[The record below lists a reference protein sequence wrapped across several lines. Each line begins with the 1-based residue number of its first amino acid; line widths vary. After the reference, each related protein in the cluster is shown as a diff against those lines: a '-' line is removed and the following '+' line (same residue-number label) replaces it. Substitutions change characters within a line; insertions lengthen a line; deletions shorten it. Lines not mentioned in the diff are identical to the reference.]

1 MKKSGLKQRIWMSF
15 ILLISLTVIAIFVL
29 TYFLYE
35 KFYVEKQISLLQHH
49 GQAVVSQYDQFS
61 EDEFI
66 DQIVW
71 LDTVLEANVIFT
83 KDPMLLS
90 GGLPFEIEIE
100 ETLIT
105 FEERQVLLKGETLVL
120 IREHPRFAQDIVAV
134 VIPIEGINGLEAALF
149 LYMPLA
155 TVYEPFESIRFILI
169 GLVLLTL
176 IFISVVTR
184 KITGYFIHPIEQM
197 MEVTNQ
203 MADGDF
209 SKRANINR
217 KDELGQLATSINR
230 MSSSLEQVELKR
242 RELLSN
248 VSHELRTPISYM
260 KGYTEAFEEEM
271 ISQEKYINT
280 MKKETAYI
288 GRLVHDLLDLAQLEG
303 DSYPITK
310 VPLPFAQVIED
321 VVQKFE
327 WNVKEK
333 KVTIKKELDEE
344 IIVEGDEDRLAQV
357 ISNVL
362 NNAIRYSK
370 EHGQINV
377 VLNSINNEA
386 VLSIIDKGEGIPEE
400 DVEKITERFYRVNK
414 GRTRKEGGT
423 GLGLA
428 IVQQIV
434 KLHGGRL
441 TIESTVGRGT
451 AVTIIIPVFELE

>member
-1 MKKSGLKQRIWMSF
+1 MKKGGLKQRIWMSF
-15 ILLISLTVIAIFVL
+15 ILLMSLTVIAIFVL

-49 GQAVVSQYDQFS
+49 GQAVATQYDQFS
-61 EDEFI
+61 EAELI
-66 DQIVW
+66 EQIAW
-71 LDTVLEANVIFT
+71 LDTVLEANVIYT

-105 FEERQVLLKGETLVL
+105 FEERQVLLEGETLVF

-134 VIPIEGINGLEAALF
+134 VIPIQGINGLDAALF

-155 TVYEPFESIRFILI
+155 AVYEPFESIRFILI
-169 GLVLLTL
+169 GLVILTL

-184 KITGYFIHPIEQM
+184 KITGFFIHPIEQM

-230 MSSSLEQVELKR
+230 MSYSLEQVESKR
-242 RELLSN
+242 REFLSN

-260 KGYTEAFEEEM
+260 KGYTEALEEEM
-271 ISQEKYINT
+271 ISQEKYIDT

-303 DSYPITK
+303 DSYPIIK
-310 VPLPFAQVIED
+310 VPLPFAQLIED
-321 VVQKFE
+321 VVEKFE
-327 WNVKEK
+327 WHAKEK
-333 KVTIKKELDEE
+333 KINIQKNLDEE

-370 EHGQINV
+370 EHGLINV
-377 VLNSINNEA
+377 VLSTINNEA
-386 VLSIIDKGEGIPEE
+386 VLVIADEGEGIPEE

-414 GRTRKEGGT
+414 GRSRNDGGT

-428 IVQQIV
+428 IVQQLV
-434 KLHGGRL
+434 KLHDGRL
-441 TIESTVGRGT
+441 MIDSEVGKGT
-451 AVTIIIPVFELE
+451 AVSIAIPLFEFE